1 MSDTSVDASTFDSA
15 GPSGGRA
22 IVLAHGSVVTRTM
35 WLPQLRGLS
44 DAFRVIAPD
53 LPGHGALAGVPFSFD
68 ASARELAALIEREAR
83 GRAVVVGLSLGG
95 YAAIELAARRP
106 DLVSGLVLSGC
117 SRNFRGALG
126 VYLKAISALMRRGWL
141 AQSRA
146 AAEKKTRAL
155 FPPELS
161 DVAEAQIAA
170 GVYPEPLGAAF
181 GEMAGRDFAARL
193 RGYAGP
199 VLILN
204 GEKDSFARKG
214 EKAFAAACREARI
227 VVLPGA
233 GHACSIQA
241 PEAFNTAVR
250 EFASRV

>member
-1 MSDTSVDASTFDSA
+1 MDSSTFDAA
-15 GPSGGRA
+15 GPTSDRT
-22 IVLAHGSVVTRTM
+22 IVLAHGSVVTRKV

-53 LPGHGALAGVPFSFD
+53 LPGHGARAGVPFSFD
-68 ASARELAALIEREAR
+68 AAARELAALIEREAR
-83 GRAVVVGLSLGG
+83 GRVVVVGMSLGG

-106 DLVSGLVLSGC
+106 ELVSGLVLSGC

-126 VYLKAISALMRRGWL
+126 LYLKTVSALMRRGWL

-161 DVAEAQIAA
+161 GVAEAQIAA
-170 GVYPEPLGAAF
+170 GVYPEALGAAF
-181 GEMAGRDFAARL
+181 GEMAGKDFGGLLAR
-193 RGYAGP
+193 YTGP

-204 GEKDSFARKG
+204 GEKDSLARKG
-214 EKAFAAACREARI
+214 EQAFAAACRDARV

-233 GHACSIQA
+233 GHACSLDQPA
-241 PEAFNTAVR
+241 AFNAAVR
-250 EFASRV
+250 EFAARV

>member
-1 MSDTSVDASTFDSA
+1 MDFSAFDAA
-15 GPSGGRA
+15 GPSGGRT
-22 IVLAHGSVVTRTM
+22 IVLAHGSVVTRKM

-44 DAFRVIAPD
+44 DTFRVIAPD
-53 LPGHGALAGVPFSFD
+53 LPGHGALAGVSFSFE
-68 ASARELAALIEREAR
+68 ATARELAAVIEREA
-83 GRAVVVGLSLGG
+83 GGKAVVVGLSLGG
-95 YAAIELAARRP
+95 YAAIELAARQP

-126 VYLKAISALMRRGWL
+126 VYLKTVSALMRRGWL

-155 FPPELS
+155 FPPNLS

-170 GVYPEPLGAAF
+170 GVYPESLGAAF
-181 GEMAGRDFAARL
+181 GEMAGRDFSGLLAR
-193 RGYAGP
+193 YTDP

-204 GEKDSFARKG
+204 GEKDSFSRKG
-214 EKAFAAACREARI
+214 EQAFAAACRDARI

-233 GHACSIQA
+233 GHACSLHQPA
-241 PEAFNTAVR
+241 AFNAAVR
-250 EFASRV
+250 EFAERCRGGKP